1 MTQQP
6 TPRSPTHFSLAQAVA
21 CAADLVGPGSATGA
35 AVAAGAARA
44 PTVLFVGMNHDIDAC
59 AEGGRLHEWAAAARV
74 ARPEGGRDALAW
86 GAPGDAL
93 GFSPALARDG
103 LALPVAIAEGVA
115 SLEALRAEVDA
126 LRAAAAALAGA
137 EDGEDYAERARLG
150 LDRDAAK
157 AAAKAAPM
165 PAAEE
170 AGRAGPRVRLRWRE
184 TYLSCLP
191 PGLAVYA
198 ESASARVRGA
208 WAFRVPRK

>member
-1 MTQQP
+1 M
-6 TPRSPTHFSLAQAVA
+6 AQALA
-21 CAADLVGPGSATGA
+21 CAADLVGPGSATAA
-35 AVAAGAARA
+35 AVAAAAART
-44 PTVLFVGMNHDIDAC
+44 PLCLFVGMNHDLDYVSENA
-59 AEGGRLHEWAAAARV
+59 RLAAWAPGARV
-74 ARPEGGRDALAW
+74 VRPACGREPLSW
-86 GAPGDAL
+86 GDGGDAL
-93 GFSPALARDG
+93 GFVPALARDG
-103 LALPVAIAEGVA
+103 QALPVTIAQGVA
-115 SLEALRAEVDA
+115 SLAALRAEVDA

-157 AAAKAAPM
+157 AAAEAAPL